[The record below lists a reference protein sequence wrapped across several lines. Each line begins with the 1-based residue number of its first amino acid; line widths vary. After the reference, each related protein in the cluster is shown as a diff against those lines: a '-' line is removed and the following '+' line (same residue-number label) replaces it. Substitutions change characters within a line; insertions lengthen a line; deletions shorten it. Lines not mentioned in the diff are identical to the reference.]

1 KVASMRTGEFSPQ
14 KVPCQLEFVLL
25 QDELQ
30 AAISARSRRTQMEQY
45 SYSDDFSEDED
56 DFLNGLLKSRREKAG
71 ATGRSK
77 AKINDFGISD
87 DGSKHGRT
95 KRVSFLKTQRIRS
108 PSEDTWPSDSCE
120 HKLPDSSVCQNYD
133 CDNSCSPQQPI
144 HEDETQFRNGD
155 GESTDHQNAR
165 ESTGAEEKSSSVLEE
180 TSQTPQ
186 LPAADLSRLP
196 SAGLFTLP
204 HVQLTEG
211 LSLLL
216 INCYYSDS
224 AAGKELPR
232 PKPRQRTL
240 GMSLQTRE
248 KMAADAESQD
258 VSRPHT
264 SSASIPFSSDT
275 ASSTAV
281 SSFTTNI
288 TRVTSS
294 SHSKT
299 SQRSQSLCPKKVE
312 SKYLGS
318 LKVLDRKVCLQD
330 SQPQAADC
338 LRAAVYQVWLQNKK
352 QKSRQNMQLKKEE
365 EMLKEKKK
373 REEEC
378 TKEDAVASYEAWKER
393 KAESLRA
400 KAKEK
405 QDEIRKQQREM
416 EEKEEKRQSAKKVFE
431 KWKLEHDH
439 TRKEKHRK
447 QKEAESKLQLKKQE
461 TEEERK
467 HNSKSKSDF
476 LHEKVKMERK
486 AVKNQAEEEQYL
498 KEERDKMALEMY
510 ESWLRQ
516 QEERRIQEILR
527 DSPPPPWSPPN
538 KTVPFRR

>member
-1 KVASMRTGEFSPQ
+1 MQFNI
-14 KVPCQLEFVLL
+14 LLFFV
-25 QDELQ
+25 
-30 AAISARSRRTQMEQY
+30 IY
-45 SYSDDFSEDED
+45 SFNVFT

-77 AKINDFGISD
+77 AKINEFGISD

-108 PSEDTWPSDSCE
+108 PSEDTSPSDSCE

-155 GESTDHQNAR
+155 GESTDHQIAR
-165 ESTGAEEKSSSVLEE
+165 ESTGKPLPYRMFEDTLLDTSLPSDKKVMQPPGAEEKSSSVLEE

-275 ASSTAV
+275 ASITAV

-288 TRVTSS
+288 TRV
-294 SHSKT
+294 H
-299 SQRSQSLCPKKVE
+299 L
-312 SKYLGS
+312 
-318 LKVLDRKVCLQD
+318 
-330 SQPQAADC
+330 
-338 LRAAVYQVWLQNKK
+338 
-352 QKSRQNMQLKKEE
+352 
-365 EMLKEKKK
+365 
-373 REEEC
+373 
-378 TKEDAVASYEAWKER
+378 
-393 KAESLRA
+393 
-400 KAKEK
+400 
-405 QDEIRKQQREM
+405 
-416 EEKEEKRQSAKKVFE
+416 
-431 KWKLEHDH
+431 
-439 TRKEKHRK
+439 
-447 QKEAESKLQLKKQE
+447 
-461 TEEERK
+461 
-467 HNSKSKSDF
+467 
-476 LHEKVKMERK
+476 
-486 AVKNQAEEEQYL
+486 
-498 KEERDKMALEMY
+498 
-510 ESWLRQ
+510 
-516 QEERRIQEILR
+516 
-527 DSPPPPWSPPN
+527 
-538 KTVPFRR
+538 